1 MEYCFILK
9 TSDLLNYHLVNQVSP
24 GYYVPW
30 NPHVCNKLAF
40 VVTLLANE
48 KGRFDRSK
56 ESGLHLFNMTMTYW
70 YLDSKS
76 AAYPLRRG
84 AEAWIPYMPHAP
96 QEIMLPP
103 VETAKKHRGYRSSVI

>member
-1 MEYCFILK
+1 
-9 TSDLLNYHLVNQVSP
+9 
-24 GYYVPW
+24 
-30 NPHVCNKLAF
+30 
-40 VVTLLANE
+40 
-48 KGRFDRSK
+48 
-56 ESGLHLFNMTMTYW
+56 MTMTYW